1 MSNDACHCGFCR
13 DRAGGCEYC
22 HPQRKH
28 EALVLEELR
37 RIGQALA
44 RGDSE
49 ARRRE
54 LQGPVVLQAQN
65 VMVMLPGSPPLPPAG
80 EPPEPTHCPPHRWL
94 NYALRRRRCEL
105 CGLPQRR
112 EWTREGV
119 RWVWDVT
126 VVADYPV
133 ARGKVRTA
141 SGTRGS
147 TLP

>member
-1 MSNDACHCGFCR
+1 MSADAFHCGFCR

-22 HPQRKH
+22 NAQRKH

-37 RIGQALA
+37 RIAAALG
-44 RGDSE
+44 RSESE

-54 LQGPVVLQAQN
+54 FQGPVVLQAQN
-65 VMVMLPGSPPLPPAG
+65 VMVMLPTSPPLPV
-80 EPPEPTHCPPHRWL
+80 EEPEPGHCPPHRWL

-112 EWTREGV
+112 EWTPQGV
-119 RWVWDVT
+119 CWVWDVT

-133 ARGKVRTA
+133 PGTEKQKVESRRQRTKA
-141 SGTRGS
+141 A
-147 TLP
+147 